1 MIHVLSPSDTRDI
14 EIGVDNDG
22 FIFLAFE
29 ATEITEK
36 STFVWSK
43 NYKEA
48 IEAAI
53 GTAMLCVCVCLS
65 VTEREKQ

>member
-1 MIHVLSPSDTRDI
+1 M
-14 EIGVDNDG
+14 DNDG